1 MSPPT
6 FASPNVG
13 QRLFHTCS
21 LTPPISTPLFLILDD
36 ATYPCAPSH
45 TQYTEVIA
53 FHYVLSWH
61 TRKVLKR
68 RLSRLVSRGSE
79 RIHTGAKRHCFAF
92 TLSSMMAAQDF
103 NFLLAT
109 DSYKITHYK
118 QYPPNISKVYSY
130 FECRHKKGGQYNE
143 VVFFG
148 LQYLLKKYLAGRVVT
163 EEKIQEA
170 KVFYQ
175 MHFKQSVFDEEGWR
189 KVLEKYDG
197 RLPIR
202 IKAVPEGKIIPRG
215 NVLFTVEN
223 TDPDFFWLTNY
234 IETMLLQMWYP
245 ITVATISR
253 EFKKI
258 LAKHLKATS
267 GSLEGLDLKLHDFGY
282 RGVSSQ
288 ESAALGGA
296 AHLVNFC
303 STDTVAGLL
312 MAQRYYACPMA
323 GFSIPAAEHS
333 TIISWGK
340 SREKDAFECLLDQ
353 FPSGPVAVVSD
364 SYDIFKACKHIWG
377 DKLKERVMERSEDS
391 ALIIRPDSGDPAETL
406 IEVIKI
412 LEECFGCSQNS
423 VGYKVLPS
431 YLRIIQGDGIDLNSI
446 NEILEKLSD
455 EGWSAENVF
464 FGCGSALLQKINR
477 DTLNCAFKCSY
488 VETNGKGMDVYKQ
501 PVTDPSKGSKR
512 GRLCLR
518 RNSDGFIETVERGA
532 GKPHEDML
540 VTVFENGAILQEYTL
555 DEIRKAA
562 QLWEEDVSP
571 SEHNKEDDTSLEIHQ
586 KHIINGVH

>member
-1 MSPPT
+1 
-6 FASPNVG
+6 
-13 QRLFHTCS
+13 
-21 LTPPISTPLFLILDD
+21 
-36 ATYPCAPSH
+36 
-45 TQYTEVIA
+45 
-53 FHYVLSWH
+53 
-61 TRKVLKR
+61 
-68 RLSRLVSRGSE
+68 
-79 RIHTGAKRHCFAF
+79 
-92 TLSSMMAAQDF
+92 MAAQDF

-118 QYPPNISKVYSY
+118 QYPPNVNRVYSY
-130 FECRHKKGGQYNE
+130 FECRRKKGAQFNE

-148 LQYLLKKYLAGRVVT
+148 LQYLLKRYIAGRVVT

-175 MHFKQSVFDEEGWR
+175 MHFKQVVFDEQGWR
-189 KVLEKYDG
+189 SVMEKYDG

-223 TDPDFFWLTNY
+223 TDPEFFWLTNY
-234 IETMLLQMWYP
+234 IETMLVQMWYP

-258 LAKHLKATS
+258 LARHLKSTS
-267 GSLEGLDLKLHDFGY
+267 GSLEGLEFKLHDFGY

-303 STDTVAGLL
+303 STDTVAGLI
-312 MAQRYYACPMA
+312 MAQRYYNCPMA

-333 TIISWGK
+333 TIISWGRN
-340 SREKDAFECLLDQ
+340 REKEAYECMLDQ

-364 SYDIFKACKHIWG
+364 SYDIFKACRHIWG
-377 DKLKERVMERSEDS
+377 GKLKERVMERSEDS
-391 ALIIRPDSGDPAETL
+391 ALVIRPDSGDPAETL
-406 IEVIKI
+406 LEVIKI
-412 LEECFGCSQNS
+412 LEECFSCSQNS
-423 VGYKVLPS
+423 VGFKVLPS
-431 YLRIIQGDGIDLNSI
+431 YLRIIQGDGIDLCSVEDAVYVLLAPGVLLI
-446 NEILEKLSD
+446 ALRACVQILKKLHD

-464 FGCGSALLQKINR
+464 FGCGSALLQKLNR

-512 GRLCLR
+512 GRLSLR
-518 RNSDGFIETVERGA
+518 RNSDGFIETVESGV
-532 GKPHEDML
+532 GKPEEDML
-540 VTVFENGAILQEYTL
+540 VTVFENGTLLQEYSL
-555 DEIRKAA
+555 DEIRKNAR
-562 QLWEEDVSP
+562 LWEEDVSP
-571 SEHNKEDDTSLEIHQ
+571 ALHNQDHPTPLDVHQ
-586 KHIINGVH
+586 KHIMNGVH

>member
-1 MSPPT
+1 
-6 FASPNVG
+6 
-13 QRLFHTCS
+13 
-21 LTPPISTPLFLILDD
+21 
-36 ATYPCAPSH
+36 
-45 TQYTEVIA
+45 
-53 FHYVLSWH
+53 
-61 TRKVLKR
+61 
-68 RLSRLVSRGSE
+68 
-79 RIHTGAKRHCFAF
+79 
-92 TLSSMMAAQDF
+92 MAAQDF

-118 QYPPNISKVYSY
+118 QYPPNVSKVYSY
-130 FECRHKKGGQYNE
+130 FECRRRKEGQFNE

-148 LQYLLKKYLAGRVVT
+148 LQYLLKKYLSGRVIT

-170 KVFYQ
+170 KFFYQ
-175 MHFKQSVFDEEGWR
+175 LHFRQSVFDEEGWR

-234 IETMLLQMWYP
+234 IETMLVQMWYP

-267 GSLEGLDLKLHDFGY
+267 GSLEGLEFKLHDFGY

-312 MAQRYYACPMA
+312 MAQRYYSCPMA

-333 TIISWGK
+333 TIISWGR
-340 SREKDAFECLLDQ
+340 SREKDAFESLLDQ
-353 FPSGPVAVVSD
+353 FPSGPLSVVSD
-364 SYDIFKACKHIWG
+364 SYDIFKACRHIWG

-391 ALIIRPDSGDPAETL
+391 TLVIRPDSGDPAETI

-412 LEECFGCSQNS
+412 LEDCFGSSVNS
-423 VGYKVLPS
+423 AGYKLLPS
-431 YLRIIQGDGIDLNSI
+431 YLRIIQGDGIDLQSVE
-446 NEILEKLSD
+446 EILMKLSD

-464 FGCGSALLQKINR
+464 FGCGSALLQKLNR

-512 GRLCLR
+512 GRLSLR
-518 RNSDGFIETVERGA
+518 RNSDGFIETVERGV
-532 GKPHEDML
+532 GKPEEDML
-540 VTVFENGAILQEYTL
+540 VTVFENGSILLEYTL
-555 DEIRKAA
+555 EEIRKNAR
-562 QLWEEDVSP
+562 LREDDLSP
-571 SEHNKEDDTSLEIHQ
+571 SQHNRDSPNAEVLHQ
-586 KHIINGVH
+586 KHIMNGVH

>member
-1 MSPPT
+1 
-6 FASPNVG
+6 
-13 QRLFHTCS
+13 
-21 LTPPISTPLFLILDD
+21 
-36 ATYPCAPSH
+36 
-45 TQYTEVIA
+45 
-53 FHYVLSWH
+53 
-61 TRKVLKR
+61 
-68 RLSRLVSRGSE
+68 
-79 RIHTGAKRHCFAF
+79 
-92 TLSSMMAAQDF
+92 MAAQDF
-103 NFLLAT
+103 NILLAT

-118 QYPPNISKVYSY
+118 QYPPNVSK
-130 FECRHKKGGQYNE
+130 
-143 VVFFG
+143 
-148 LQYLLKKYLAGRVVT
+148 YLLKKYLAGRVIT

-170 KVFYQ
+170 KLFYQ
-175 MHFKQSVFDEEGWR
+175 LHFRQNVFDEEGWR
-189 KVLEKYDG
+189 KILEKFDG

-234 IETMLLQMWYP
+234 IETMLVQMWYP

-267 GSLEGLDLKLHDFGY
+267 GSLEGLEFKLHDFGY

-312 MAQRYYACPMA
+312 MAQRYYSCPMA

-333 TIISWGK
+333 
-340 SREKDAFECLLDQ
+340 
-353 FPSGPVAVVSD
+353 
-364 SYDIFKACKHIWG
+364 YDIFKACKNIWG

-391 ALIIRPDSGDPAETL
+391 ALVIRPDSGDPAVTV

-412 LEECFGCSQNS
+412 LEDCFGSSVNS
-423 VGYKVLPS
+423 AGYKLLPS
-431 YLRIIQGDGIDLNSI
+431 YLRIIQGDGIGLQSVE
-446 NEILEKLSD
+446 EILMKLSD
-455 EGWSAENVF
+455 EGWSAENLF
-464 FGCGSALLQKINR
+464 FGCGSALLQKLNR
-477 DTLNCAFKCSY
+477 DTLHCAFKCSY

-512 GRLCLR
+512 GRLSLR
-518 RNSDGFIETVERGA
+518 RNSDGFIETVERGV
-532 GKPHEDML
+532 GKPEEDLL
-540 VTVFENGAILQEYTL
+540 VTVFENGSILQEYTL
-555 DEIRKAA
+555 EEIRKNAR
-562 QLWEEDVSP
+562 LREEDLSP
-571 SEHNKEDDTSLEIHQ
+571 AQHNQDSLKAELLHQ
-586 KHIINGVH
+586 KRIMNGVH

>member
-1 MSPPT
+1 
-6 FASPNVG
+6 
-13 QRLFHTCS
+13 
-21 LTPPISTPLFLILDD
+21 
-36 ATYPCAPSH
+36 
-45 TQYTEVIA
+45 
-53 FHYVLSWH
+53 
-61 TRKVLKR
+61 
-68 RLSRLVSRGSE
+68 
-79 RIHTGAKRHCFAF
+79 
-92 TLSSMMAAQDF
+92 MAAQDF
-103 NFLLAT
+103 NILLAT

-118 QYPPNISKVYSY
+118 QYPPNVNKVYSY
-130 FECRHKKGGQYNE
+130 FECRRKKGGAQFNE
-143 VVFFG
+143 IVFFG
-148 LQYLLKKYLAGRVVT
+148 LQYLLKKYLSGRVIT

-175 MHFKQSVFDEEGWR
+175 MHFRQTVFDEEGWR

-234 IETMLLQMWYP
+234 IETMLVQMWYP
-245 ITVATISR
+245 ISVATISR

-312 MAQRYYACPMA
+312 MAQRYYGCPMA
-323 GFSIPAAEHS
+323 GFSMPAAEHS
-333 TIISWGK
+333 TIISWGR
-340 SREKDAFECLLDQ
+340 SREKEAFESMLDQ
-353 FPSGPVAVVSD
+353 FPTGPVSVVSD
-364 SYDIFKACKHIWG
+364 SYDIFKACRHIWG
-377 DKLKERVMERSEDS
+377 DKLKERVIERSEDS
-391 ALIIRPDSGDPAETL
+391 CLIIRPDSGDPAETL

-412 LEECFGCSQNS
+412 LEECFGCSLNS
-423 VGYKVLPS
+423 QGFKVLPS
-431 YLRIIQGDGIDLNSI
+431 YLRIIQGDGIDLNSVD
-446 NEILEKLSD
+446 EILEKLSD

-464 FGCGSALLQKINR
+464 FGCGSALLQKLNR

-512 GRLCLR
+512 GLLSLR
-518 RNSDGFIETVERGA
+518 RNSDGFIETVERGV
-532 GKPHEDML
+532 GKPEEDML
-540 VTVFENGAILQEYTL
+540 VIVFENGSIVQEYTL
-555 DEIRKAA
+555 EEIRKNARL
-562 QLWEEDVSP
+562 Q
-571 SEHNKEDDTSLEIHQ
+571 EDDIAPSQHNQDEPKSLELHQ
-586 KHIINGVH
+586 KHIMNGVH

>member
-1 MSPPT
+1 
-6 FASPNVG
+6 
-13 QRLFHTCS
+13 
-21 LTPPISTPLFLILDD
+21 
-36 ATYPCAPSH
+36 
-45 TQYTEVIA
+45 
-53 FHYVLSWH
+53 
-61 TRKVLKR
+61 
-68 RLSRLVSRGSE
+68 
-79 RIHTGAKRHCFAF
+79 
-92 TLSSMMAAQDF
+92 MMAAQDF

-118 QYPPNISKVYSY
+118 QYPPNVSKVYSY
-130 FECRHKKGGQYNE
+130 FECRHKKGEQYNE

-267 GSLEGLDLKLHDFGY
+267 GSLESLDIKLHDFGY

-340 SREKDAFECLLDQ
+340 SREKDAYECLLDQ

-391 ALIIRPDSGDPAETL
+391 ALIIRPDSGDPAQTL

-512 GRLCLR
+512 GRLSLR

-532 GKPHEDML
+532 GKPQEDML
-540 VTVFENGAILQEYTL
+540 VTVFENGTILQEYTL

-571 SEHNKEDDTSLEIHQ
+571 SQHNKEDNSTLESHQ
-586 KHIINGVH
+586 KCIMNGVH

>member
-1 MSPPT
+1 
-6 FASPNVG
+6 
-13 QRLFHTCS
+13 
-21 LTPPISTPLFLILDD
+21 
-36 ATYPCAPSH
+36 
-45 TQYTEVIA
+45 
-53 FHYVLSWH
+53 
-61 TRKVLKR
+61 
-68 RLSRLVSRGSE
+68 
-79 RIHTGAKRHCFAF
+79 
-92 TLSSMMAAQDF
+92 MMASQDF
-103 NFLLAT
+103 NILLAT

-118 QYPPNISKVYSY
+118 QYPPNVNKVYSY
-130 FECRHKKGGQYNE
+130 FECRRKKGGIQLNE

-148 LQYLLKKYLAGRVVT
+148 LQYLLKKYLSGRVIT

-175 MHFKQSVFDEEGWR
+175 MHFRQNVFDEEGWR

-202 IKAVPEGKIIPRG
+202 IKAVPEGMIIPRG

-223 TDPDFFWLTNY
+223 TDQDFFWLTNY
-234 IETMLLQMWYP
+234 IETMLVQMWYP
-245 ITVATISR
+245 ITVASISR

-267 GSLEGLDLKLHDFGY
+267 GSLEGLDFKLHDFGY

-312 MAQRYYACPMA
+312 MAQRYYSCPMA

-333 TIISWGK
+333 TIISWGQ
-340 SREKDAFECLLDQ
+340 SREKEAYESLLDQ
-353 FPSGPVAVVSD
+353 FPNGPVSVVSD

-377 DKLKERVMERSEDS
+377 DKLKERVMERTEESC
-391 ALIIRPDSGDPAETL
+391 LVIRPDSGDPAETL
-406 IEVIKI
+406 LEVIKI
-412 LEECFGCSQNS
+412 LEECFGYSLNSQ
-423 VGYKVLPS
+423 GFKVLPS
-431 YLRIIQGDGIDLNSI
+431 YLRLIQGDGIDLNSV
-446 NEILEKLSD
+446 NEILEKLSF
-455 EGWSAENVF
+455 EGWSSENVF
-464 FGCGSALLQKINR
+464 FGCGSALLQKLNR

-512 GRLCLR
+512 GRLSLR
-518 RNSDGFIETVERGA
+518 RNSGGCIETVERGV
-532 GKPHEDML
+532 GKPEEDML
-540 VTVFENGAILQEYTL
+540 VTVFENGTLLKEYTL
-555 DEIRKAA
+555 EEIRKNARL
-562 QLWEEDVSP
+562 QDDDVISP
-571 SEHNKEDDTSLEIHQ
+571 PHNQDELKSVDLHQ
-586 KHIINGVH
+586 KHIMNGVR

>member
-1 MSPPT
+1 
-6 FASPNVG
+6 
-13 QRLFHTCS
+13 
-21 LTPPISTPLFLILDD
+21 
-36 ATYPCAPSH
+36 
-45 TQYTEVIA
+45 
-53 FHYVLSWH
+53 
-61 TRKVLKR
+61 
-68 RLSRLVSRGSE
+68 
-79 RIHTGAKRHCFAF
+79 
-92 TLSSMMAAQDF
+92 MAAHDF

-118 QYPPNISKVYSY
+118 QYPPNVSKIYSY
-130 FECRHKKGGQYNE
+130 FECRRKKGSQFNE

-148 LQYLLKKYLAGRVVT
+148 LQYLLKKYLTGPVVT

-170 KVFYQ
+170 KLFYQ
-175 MHFKQSVFDEEGWR
+175 MHFKQAVFDEEGWR
-189 KVLEKYDG
+189 KVLEKHDG

-202 IKAVPEGKIIPRG
+202 IKAVPEGRIIPRG

-223 TDPDFFWLTNY
+223 TDPNFYWLTNY
-234 IETMLLQMWYP
+234 IETMLVQMWYP

-312 MAQRYYACPMA
+312 MAQRYYGCPMA

-340 SREKDAFECLLDQ
+340 SKEKEAFERLLDQ
-353 FPSGPVAVVSD
+353 FTTGPVSVVSD
-364 SYDIFKACKHIWG
+364 SYDIFNACKHIWG
-377 DKLKERVMERSEDS
+377 DKLKERVMERSQDS
-391 ALIIRPDSGDPAETL
+391 CLVIRPDSGDPAETL
-406 IEVIKI
+406 IEVIRI
-412 LEECFGCSQNS
+412 LEECFGCSLNS

-431 YLRIIQGDGIDLNSI
+431 YLRIIQGDGIDLQSV
-446 NEILEKLSD
+446 D
-455 EGWSAENVF
+455 E
-464 FGCGSALLQKINR
+464 
-477 DTLNCAFKCSY
+477 
-488 VETNGKGMDVYKQ
+488 MDVYKQ

-512 GRLCLR
+512 GRLSLR
-518 RNSDGFIETVERGA
+518 RNSNGFLETIERGA
-532 GKPHEDML
+532 GKPEEDLL
-540 VTVFENGAILQEYTL
+540 VPVFENGNLIQDYSLE
-555 DEIRKAA
+555 EIRKNAR
-562 QLWEEDVSP
+562 LWDDDLSP
-571 SEHNKEDDTSLEIHQ
+571 LHNDEHELLHN
-586 KHIINGVH
+586 HIINGSH

>member
-1 MSPPT
+1 
-6 FASPNVG
+6 
-13 QRLFHTCS
+13 
-21 LTPPISTPLFLILDD
+21 
-36 ATYPCAPSH
+36 
-45 TQYTEVIA
+45 
-53 FHYVLSWH
+53 
-61 TRKVLKR
+61 
-68 RLSRLVSRGSE
+68 
-79 RIHTGAKRHCFAF
+79 
-92 TLSSMMAAQDF
+92 MMAAQDF

-118 QYPPNISKVYSY
+118 QYPPNVSKVYSY
-130 FECRHKKGGQYNE
+130 FECRRKKGAQFNE

-148 LQYLLKKYLAGRVVT
+148 LQYLLKKYLAGPVVT
-163 EEKIQEA
+163 EEKIQQA

-175 MHFKQSVFDEEGWR
+175 MHFKQAVFDEEGWR

-234 IETMLLQMWYP
+234 IETMLVQMWYP

-258 LAKHLKATS
+258 LAKHLKATT
-267 GSLEGLDLKLHDFGY
+267 GSLEGLDIKLHDFGY

-312 MAQRYYACPMA
+312 MAQQYYGCPMA

-391 ALIIRPDSGDPAETL
+391 ALIIRPDSGDPAQTL
-406 IEVIKI
+406 LEVLKI
-412 LEECFGCSQNS
+412 LEECFGSSLNS
-423 VGYKVLPS
+423 IGYKVLPS

-446 NEILEKLSD
+446 NE
-455 EGWSAENVF
+455 
-464 FGCGSALLQKINR
+464 
-477 DTLNCAFKCSY
+477 
-488 VETNGKGMDVYKQ
+488 MDVCKQ

-512 GRLCLR
+512 GRLSLR

-532 GKPHEDML
+532 GKPEEDML
-540 VTVFENGAILQEYTL
+540 VTVFENGTILQEYTL

-571 SEHNKEDDTSLEIHQ
+571 SQHNKEDSTTLEIHQ
-586 KHIINGVH
+586 KCIMNGVH

>member
-1 MSPPT
+1 
-6 FASPNVG
+6 
-13 QRLFHTCS
+13 
-21 LTPPISTPLFLILDD
+21 
-36 ATYPCAPSH
+36 
-45 TQYTEVIA
+45 
-53 FHYVLSWH
+53 
-61 TRKVLKR
+61 
-68 RLSRLVSRGSE
+68 
-79 RIHTGAKRHCFAF
+79 
-92 TLSSMMAAQDF
+92 MAAHDF

-118 QYPPNISKVYSY
+118 QYPPNISKIYSY
-130 FECRHKKGGQYNE
+130 FECRRKKGTQFSE

-148 LQYLLKKYLAGRVVT
+148 LQYLLKKYLTGRVIT

-170 KVFYQ
+170 KLFYQ
-175 MHFKQSVFDEEGWR
+175 LHFKQAVFDEEGWR
-189 KVLEKYDG
+189 KVLEKHDG

-223 TDPDFFWLTNY
+223 TDPSFFWLTNY
-234 IETMLLQMWYP
+234 VETMLVQMWYP

-267 GSLEGLDLKLHDFGY
+267 GSLEGLELKLHDFGY

-312 MAQRYYACPMA
+312 MAQRYYGCQMA

-340 SREKDAFECLLDQ
+340 SREKDAFERLLDA
-353 FPSGPVAVVSD
+353 FSSGPVSVVSD
-364 SYDIFKACKHIWG
+364 SYDIFNACKHIWG
-377 DKLKERVMERSEDS
+377 DKLKERVMERGQDS
-391 ALIIRPDSGDPAETL
+391 FLVIRPDSGDPAETL
-406 IEVIKI
+406 IEVIRI
-412 LEECFGCSQNS
+412 LEECFGCSRNS
-423 VGYKVLPS
+423 MGYKLLPS
-431 YLRIIQGDGIDLNSI
+431 YLRIIQGDGIDLKSVD
-446 NEILEKLSD
+446 EILHKLSD

-464 FGCGSALLQKINR
+464 FGCGSSLLQKLNR
-477 DTLNCAFKCSY
+477 DTLSCAFKCSY
-488 VETNGKGMDVYKQ
+488 VETNGKGMDVYKL

-512 GRLCLR
+512 GRLSLR
-518 RNSDGFIETVERGA
+518 RNSNGLLETVERGA
-532 GKPHEDML
+532 GKPEEDLL
-540 VTVFENGAILQEYTL
+540 VTVFENGCLLQNYSLE
-555 DEIRKAA
+555 EIRKHAR
-562 QLWEEDVSP
+562 LRDEEMTP
-571 SEHNKEDDTSLEIHQ
+571 PTTHNHKEELLH
-586 KHIINGVH
+586 KHIINGIH

>member
-1 MSPPT
+1 
-6 FASPNVG
+6 
-13 QRLFHTCS
+13 
-21 LTPPISTPLFLILDD
+21 
-36 ATYPCAPSH
+36 
-45 TQYTEVIA
+45 
-53 FHYVLSWH
+53 
-61 TRKVLKR
+61 
-68 RLSRLVSRGSE
+68 
-79 RIHTGAKRHCFAF
+79 
-92 TLSSMMAAQDF
+92 MMAAQDF
-103 NFLLAT
+103 NLLLAT

-118 QYPPNISKVYSY
+118 QYPPGISKVYSY
-130 FECRHKKGGQYNE
+130 FECRRKKGGQFNE

-148 LQYLLKKYLAGRVVT
+148 LQYLLKKYLAGQVVT

-175 MHFKQSVFDEEGWR
+175 MHFKQTVFNEEGWR
-189 KVLEKYDG
+189 KVLEKFDG

-234 IETMLLQMWYP
+234 IETMLVQMWYP

-267 GSLEGLDLKLHDFGY
+267 GSLEGLDIMLHDFGY

-312 MAQRYYACPMA
+312 MAQRYYGCPMA

-340 SREKDAFECLLDQ
+340 NREKEAFECLLDQ

-377 DKLKERVMERSEDS
+377 DKLKEKVMERSEDS

-406 IEVIKI
+406 IEVMKI
-412 LEECFGCSQNS
+412 LEECFGSSLNS
-423 VGYKVLPS
+423 MGYKVLPS
-431 YLRIIQGDGIDLNSI
+431 YLRLIQGDGIDLNSI

-464 FGCGSALLQKINR
+464 YGCGSSLMQKINR

-488 VETNGKGMDVYKQ
+488 VETDGKGMDVYKQ

-518 RNSDGFIETVERGA
+518 RNSDGFIETVERGV
-532 GKPHEDML
+532 GKPDEDML
-540 VTVFENGAILQEYTL
+540 VTVFENGTILQEYTL
-555 DEIRKAA
+555 DEVRKAA
-562 QLWEEDVSP
+562 QLWEEDLSP
-571 SEHNKEDDTSLEIHQ
+571 AQHNKDDGNTLDIHQ
-586 KHIINGVH
+586 KRIMNGVH

>member
-1 MSPPT
+1 
-6 FASPNVG
+6 
-13 QRLFHTCS
+13 
-21 LTPPISTPLFLILDD
+21 
-36 ATYPCAPSH
+36 
-45 TQYTEVIA
+45 
-53 FHYVLSWH
+53 
-61 TRKVLKR
+61 
-68 RLSRLVSRGSE
+68 
-79 RIHTGAKRHCFAF
+79 
-92 TLSSMMAAQDF
+92 MAAPDF

-118 QYPPNISKVYSY
+118 QYPPNISTVYSY
-130 FECRHKKGGQYNE
+130 FECRRKNGAQFNE

-148 LQYLLKKYLAGRVVT
+148 LQYLLKKYLVGPVVT

-175 MHFKQSVFDEEGWR
+175 MHFRQTVFDEEGWR
-189 KVLEKYDG
+189 KVLEKHDG

-202 IKAVPEGKIIPRG
+202 IKAVPEGRIIPRG

-234 IETMLLQMWYP
+234 IETMLVQMWYP

-258 LAKHLKATS
+258 LAKQLKATS
-267 GSLEGLDLKLHDFGY
+267 GSLEGLDYKLHDFGY

-312 MAQRYYACPMA
+312 MTQHYYHCPMA

-333 TIISWGK
+333 TIISWGRN
-340 SREKDAFECLLDQ
+340 REREAFERLLDQ
-353 FPSGPVAVVSD
+353 FPTGPVAVVSD

-391 ALIIRPDSGDPAETL
+391 CLVIRPDSGDPAETL
-406 IEVIKI
+406 LEVIKI
-412 LEECFGCSQNS
+412 LEECFGCSLNS
-423 VGYKVLPS
+423 VGFKVLPS
-431 YLRIIQGDGIDLNSI
+431 YLRIIQGDGIDLNSVE
-446 NEILEKLSD
+446 EILEKLSD
-455 EGWSAENVF
+455 EGWSSENVF
-464 FGCGSALLQKINR
+464 FGCGSALLQKVNR

-488 VETNGKGMDVYKQ
+488 VEVSGKGMDVYKQ

-512 GRLCLR
+512 GRLSLR
-518 RNSDGFIETVERGA
+518 RDSEGLIETVERGA
-532 GKPHEDML
+532 GKPEEDML
-540 VTVFENGAILQEYTL
+540 VTVFENGTLLQEYTL
-555 DEIRKAA
+555 EEIRKNARLCEVDISPA
-562 QLWEEDVSP
+562 Q
-571 SEHNKEDDTSLEIHQ
+571 HNQDQPKTPEVHQ
-586 KHIINGVH
+586 KLIMNGVH

>member
-1 MSPPT
+1 
-6 FASPNVG
+6 
-13 QRLFHTCS
+13 
-21 LTPPISTPLFLILDD
+21 
-36 ATYPCAPSH
+36 
-45 TQYTEVIA
+45 
-53 FHYVLSWH
+53 
-61 TRKVLKR
+61 
-68 RLSRLVSRGSE
+68 
-79 RIHTGAKRHCFAF
+79 
-92 TLSSMMAAQDF
+92 MAAQDF

-109 DSYKITHYK
+109 DSYKVTHYK
-118 QYPPNISKVYSY
+118 QYPPNVNKIYSY
-130 FECRHKKGGQYNE
+130 FECRRKDRRDPQFPE

-148 LQYLLKKYLAGRVVT
+148 LQYLLKKYLAGRVIT

-170 KVFYQ
+170 KQFFQ
-175 MHFKQSVFDEEGWR
+175 MHFKQKVFDEEGWR
-189 KVLEKYDG
+189 RVLEKYDG

-234 IETMLLQMWYP
+234 VETMLVQMWYP
-245 ITVATISR
+245 ITVATVSR

-267 GSLEGLDLKLHDFGY
+267 GSLEGLDFKLHDFGY

-312 MAQRYYACPMA
+312 MAQRYYWCPMA

-333 TIISWGK
+333 TIISWGR
-340 SREKDAFECLLDQ
+340 SREKDAYESLLDQ
-353 FPSGPVAVVSD
+353 FPSGPLAVVSD

-391 ALIIRPDSGDPAETL
+391 ALVIRPDSGDPADTL
-406 IEVIKI
+406 LEVIRI
-412 LEECFGCSQNS
+412 LEESFGCSRNAN
-423 VGYKVLPS
+423 GYKVLPS
-431 YLRIIQGDGIDLNSI
+431 YLRIIQGDGIDLKSI
-446 NEILEKLSD
+446 ESILERLGD
-455 EGWSAENVF
+455 EGWSVENVF
-464 FGCGSALLQKINR
+464 FGCGSALLQKLNR

-488 VETNGKGMDVYKQ
+488 VESNGKGMDVYKQ

-512 GRLCLR
+512 GRLSLR
-518 RNSDGFIETVERGA
+518 KNSDGFIETVERGI
-532 GKPHEDML
+532 GKPEEDML
-540 VTVFENGAILQEYTL
+540 VTVFENGSLLQDYTL
-555 DEIRKAA
+555 EEIRKNAR
-562 QLWEEDVSP
+562 LTEDEIAP
-571 SEHNKEDDTSLEIHQ
+571 PQHNQDELNGLDLHHNK
-586 KHIINGVH
+586 HIMNGVH

>member
-1 MSPPT
+1 
-6 FASPNVG
+6 
-13 QRLFHTCS
+13 
-21 LTPPISTPLFLILDD
+21 
-36 ATYPCAPSH
+36 
-45 TQYTEVIA
+45 
-53 FHYVLSWH
+53 
-61 TRKVLKR
+61 
-68 RLSRLVSRGSE
+68 
-79 RIHTGAKRHCFAF
+79 
-92 TLSSMMAAQDF
+92 MAAQDF

-118 QYPPNISKVYSY
+118 QYPPNVSKVYSY
-130 FECRHKKGGQYNE
+130 FECRRKKEGHFNE

-148 LQYLLKKYLAGRVVT
+148 LQYLLKKYLAGPVIT

-170 KVFYQ
+170 KLFYQ
-175 MHFKQSVFDEEGWR
+175 QHFRQTVFDEEGWR

-202 IKAVPEGKIIPRG
+202 IKAVPEGKVIPRG

-234 IETMLLQMWYP
+234 IETMLVQMWYP

-267 GSLEGLDLKLHDFGY
+267 GSLEGLDFKLHDFGY

-312 MAQRYYACPMA
+312 MAQRYYSCPMA

-333 TIISWGK
+333 TIISWGR
-340 SREKDAFECLLDQ
+340 SREKEAFESLLDQ
-353 FPSGPVAVVSD
+353 FPSGPVSVVSD

-391 ALIIRPDSGDPAETL
+391 TLVIRPDSGDPAETV

-412 LEECFGCSQNS
+412 LEDCFGSSVNS
-423 VGYKVLPS
+423 VGYKLLPS
-431 YLRIIQGDGIDLNSI
+431 YLRIIQGDGIDLQSVE
-446 NEILEKLSD
+446 EILMKLSD

-464 FGCGSALLQKINR
+464 FGCGSALLQKLNR
-477 DTLNCAFKCSY
+477 DTLHCAFKCSY

-512 GRLCLR
+512 GRLSLR
-518 RNSDGFIETVERGA
+518 RNSDGFIETVERGV
-532 GKPHEDML
+532 GKPEEDML
-540 VTVFENGAILQEYTL
+540 VTVFENGSILQEYTL
-555 DEIRKAA
+555 EEIRKNAR
-562 QLWEEDVSP
+562 LLEEELSP
-571 SEHNKEDDTSLEIHQ
+571 SQHNQDSPKAQELHQ
-586 KHIINGVH
+586 KHIMNGVH

>member
-1 MSPPT
+1 
-6 FASPNVG
+6 
-13 QRLFHTCS
+13 
-21 LTPPISTPLFLILDD
+21 
-36 ATYPCAPSH
+36 
-45 TQYTEVIA
+45 
-53 FHYVLSWH
+53 
-61 TRKVLKR
+61 
-68 RLSRLVSRGSE
+68 
-79 RIHTGAKRHCFAF
+79 
-92 TLSSMMAAQDF
+92 MMAAQDF

-118 QYPPNISKVYSY
+118 QYPPNVSKVYSY
-130 FECRHKKGGQYNE
+130 FECRHNKGAQFSE

-148 LQYLLKKYLAGRVVT
+148 LQYLLKKYLAGPVVT

-170 KVFYQ
+170 KLFYQ

-223 TDPDFFWLTNY
+223 TDPDFFWLTNF
-234 IETMLLQMWYP
+234 IETMLVQMWYP

-333 TIISWGK
+333 TIISWGR
-340 SREKDAFECLLDQ
+340 SREKDAYECLLDH

-391 ALIIRPDSGDPAETL
+391 PLIIRPDSGDPAETL

-412 LEECFGCSQNS
+412 LEKCFGCSLNS

-446 NEILEKLSD
+446 NEILEKLTD

-464 FGCGSALLQKINR
+464 FGCGSALVQKINR

-488 VETNGKGMDVYKQ
+488 VEANGKGMDVYKQ

-532 GKPHEDML
+532 GKPEEDML
-540 VTVFENGAILQEYTL
+540 VTVFENGTILQEYTL

-562 QLWEEDVSP
+562 QLWEDDVSP
-571 SEHNKEDDTSLEIHQ
+571 SQHNKEDGTTLDIHQ
-586 KHIINGVH
+586 KHIMNGVH